1 MTYNKPAIPKGTR
14 YFMNT
19 CRYFVVE
26 NQLLIKHLTGILF
39 GFCILIYVLISV
51 YFGTFRYISVQFSA
65 NFQQIIWE
73 KRR

>member
-1 MTYNKPAIPKGTR
+1 MAYNKPSIPKGTR

-39 GFCILIYVLISV
+39 GFLHPNLRPYIGI
-51 YFGTFRYISVQFSA
+51 FRYI
-65 NFQQIIWE
+65 
-73 KRR
+73 